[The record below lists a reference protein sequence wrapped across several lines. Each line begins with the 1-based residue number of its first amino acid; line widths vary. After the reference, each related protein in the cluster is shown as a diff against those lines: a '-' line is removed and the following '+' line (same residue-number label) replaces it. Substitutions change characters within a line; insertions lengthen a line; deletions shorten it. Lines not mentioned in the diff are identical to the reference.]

1 MLSLFW
7 SLFLSLSLFLCLS
20 LSLSFKGW
28 AWTCIFTCYYTGWK
42 RPLWDQQVLPQA
54 HTASQRHCWTTISDM
69 FLQISVL
76 NLRPFFFA
84 NTSLFSVS
92 CVRCCIKTCFFTSV
106 FYKCLCYH
114 INSKLFVSRPA
125 VHCIV
130 EIAVRTTNQ
139 NLETSQKISQKQI
152 T

>member
-28 AWTCIFTCYYTGWK
+28 AWTCIFTCYYTGWR

-54 HTASQRHCWTTISDM
+54 HTASQRHCWTTMSDM

-106 FYKCLCYH
+106 FYKCLCYQFKALCLKASSSLH
-114 INSKLFVSRPA
+114 Y
-125 VHCIV
+125 V

-139 NLETSQKISQKQI
+139 NLEISQKNSQKQI